1 MRHLSDE
8 VSLRAV
14 ARAYTGAGKGWHG
27 ARTRLRKR
35 ATFVK
40 YEDIVVFHFDIII
53 FHFLFKTGAR
63 SAQFA
68 KKYLKL
74 FNILVL
80 C

>member
-1 MRHLSDE
+1 M
-8 VSLRAV
+8 
-14 ARAYTGAGKGWHG
+14 KM
-27 ARTRLRKR
+27 

-40 YEDIVVFHFDIII
+40 HEDIVVFHFVIIII
-53 FHFLFKTGAR
+53 FFVKTGAR
-63 SAQFA
+63 SAYFA